1 MHQND
6 FKNHVSDKLFSSE
19 KIAFIK
25 KPSRGCGS
33 TTLLLDYIYDRMV
46 YENDYNILVVSRDS
60 HHERYL
66 SDRIKSNKLWREELV
81 IQPTMIFNP
90 ELNNRIFF
98 LLYKNL
104 ESRISGMKLNEIV
117 LQDANPDIMSDRMT
131 LELVSAIQARN
142 GRILVEENVQH

>member
-6 FKNHVSDKLFSSE
+6 FKNHVNDKLFSSE

-46 YENDYNILVVSRDS
+46 YENDYNILVVS
-60 HHERYL
+60 HNPKHERFL
-66 SDRIKSNKLWREELV
+66 INKIKSNERWRELLINESM
-81 IQPTMIFNP
+81 TFNIK
-90 ELNNRIFF
+90 LNNKIFF

-104 ESRISGMKLNEIV
+104 ESSISGMQLNEIV
-117 LQDANPDIMSDRMT
+117 LQDANPDLMSDRMT
-131 LELVSAIQARN
+131 LACVSVVQAKN
-142 GRILVEENVQH
+142 GRILVEEDVRH